1 MFEQQIERIQAFIIE
16 HTIGSDESIKL
27 NRILAADIPLSV
39 KTCFSADV
47 DDLLAEERERLLN
60 SPHFD
65 YSPEH
70 IRSLFDEINWLS
82 KEHAVLSRAEFL
94 EAVERNVKL
103 LFNYTCRP
111 QWTMARFVYKDLE
124 VQSVDQILHSLR
136 YFSDYKYYR
145 VVLEKFF
152 SRKSMAELTREKF
165 ETLLELIDNEVVNSY
180 STEDLGNLTQ
190 PLFDIFSLDPEH
202 EKGTVPVDALCIFFD
217 DKSNSEIV
225 EKLENYKK
233 ETGKEVIDHG
243 ELVEVLSKA
252 DYALGVEIGDLVS
265 KVVVGSTEDTKEE
278 EPAPPEAE
286 TPEIDQEQKTDIAAL
301 YNLEPGGKESPE
313 PEVQEE
319 FTEQT
324 PDLVSEGPSL
334 VAGEQ
339 EEESLPEAVY
349 NLDDEK
355 FFQEIPE
362 ISSEPEETLGEE
374 EKIEND
380 LSIPEI
386 TFEEEPLS
394 GEQETPDF
402 SEVEESDISSILED
416 NLYETPDIDTL
427 EDDVSTEQE
436 KETPVFDVEE
446 ELSKELQ
453 VSEEE
458 RSREPEPGSSLD
470 KELSEDEKS
479 DDVPD
484 FTFDVEKKEQQ
495 LAEMDLGE
503 KEVAGEEKEIDE
515 IEGIEFEYV
524 NGESEEEEE
533 TTDIFAESEEEE
545 EEHGDTESEEELL
558 PAVDAT
564 EVIQEYGDLRD
575 FIKSGDRR
583 KYIRKIFHRDE
594 EAYERALD
602 TLNAKSGCV
611 GIYRRVVHSPRCR
624 HVLTHRGEVHRR
636 YLQALPAEE
645 IIPHMFIDQVTITVT
660 AGKGGDG
667 CVSFRREKYVPKGG
681 PDGGNGG
688 RGGHVIIRAN
698 RNLRTLVDH
707 RYHRFYKAQN
717 GVPGKPALKDG
728 KNGKDIV
735 VEVPCGTIVRDEET
749 GEILA
754 DLTEHDQ
761 EIVVV
766 KGGKGGRGNAQF
778 ATSTNQAPRKAE
790 LGKPGEE
797 RKILLELKLLADIG
811 LVGFPNAGKS
821 TLISVL
827 SNARPKIADYP
838 FTTLVPNLG
847 IVQYAEYKSM
857 VIADIPGL
865 IEGAH
870 AGKGLGHQF
879 LRHIERTSVIAIL
892 IDCMEEDYQKVY
904 SALLK
909 EMEKHNPDLLKK
921 PRFVAMTK
929 MDVATD
935 EIKNDIESWKRT
947 IHPVEVI
954 GISSITALN
963 LDLFKD
969 VCWKLMNES

>member
-1 MFEQQIERIQAFIIE
+1 
-16 HTIGSDESIKL
+16 
-27 NRILAADIPLSV
+27 
-39 KTCFSADV
+39 
-47 DDLLAEERERLLN
+47 
-60 SPHFD
+60 
-65 YSPEH
+65 
-70 IRSLFDEINWLS
+70 
-82 KEHAVLSRAEFL
+82 
-94 EAVERNVKL
+94 
-103 LFNYTCRP
+103 
-111 QWTMARFVYKDLE
+111 
-124 VQSVDQILHSLR
+124 
-136 YFSDYKYYR
+136 
-145 VVLEKFF
+145 
-152 SRKSMAELTREKF
+152 
-165 ETLLELIDNEVVNSY
+165 
-180 STEDLGNLTQ
+180 
-190 PLFDIFSLDPEH
+190 
-202 EKGTVPVDALCIFFD
+202 
-217 DKSNSEIV
+217 
-225 EKLENYKK
+225 
-233 ETGKEVIDHG
+233 
-243 ELVEVLSKA
+243 
-252 DYALGVEIGDLVS
+252 
-265 KVVVGSTEDTKEE
+265 
-278 EPAPPEAE
+278 
-286 TPEIDQEQKTDIAAL
+286 
-301 YNLEPGGKESPE
+301 
-313 PEVQEE
+313 
-319 FTEQT
+319 
-324 PDLVSEGPSL
+324 
-334 VAGEQ
+334 
-339 EEESLPEAVY
+339 
-349 NLDDEK
+349 
-355 FFQEIPE
+355 
-362 ISSEPEETLGEE
+362 
-374 EKIEND
+374 
-380 LSIPEI
+380 
-386 TFEEEPLS
+386 
-394 GEQETPDF
+394 
-402 SEVEESDISSILED
+402 
-416 NLYETPDIDTL
+416 
-427 EDDVSTEQE
+427 
-436 KETPVFDVEE
+436 
-446 ELSKELQ
+446 
-453 VSEEE
+453 
-458 RSREPEPGSSLD
+458 
-470 KELSEDEKS
+470 
-479 DDVPD
+479 
-484 FTFDVEKKEQQ
+484 
-495 LAEMDLGE
+495 
-503 KEVAGEEKEIDE
+503 
-515 IEGIEFEYV
+515 
-524 NGESEEEEE
+524 
-533 TTDIFAESEEEE
+533 
-545 EEHGDTESEEELL
+545 
-558 PAVDAT
+558 
-564 EVIQEYGDLRD
+564 
-575 FIKSGDRR
+575 
-583 KYIRKIFHRDE
+583 
-594 EAYERALD
+594 
-602 TLNAKSGCV
+602 
-611 GIYRRVVHSPRCR
+611 
-624 HVLTHRGEVHRR
+624 
-636 YLQALPAEE
+636 
-645 IIPHMFIDQVTITVT
+645 MFIDQVTITVT